1 MHGTTA
7 SPSGPT
13 DATPPRR
20 LVDRVRTVVV
30 TVAGAVGLACLLGWV
45 AIALTGLS
53 FVVVTTGSMA
63 PTIPAGGLAITHE
76 VPAADLRE
84 GDVVTVPRPGS
95 PLPVTHRVVAVERVP
110 GAADARS
117 LTLRGDD
124 NATDDRDPY
133 VVRTAGLVLAH
144 APGLGSVL
152 VATTSPVARGLGVA
166 VVGGLVAWAFWPER
180 RRRDAS

>member
-13 DATPPRR
+13 DASPPRR

-76 VPAADLRE
+76 VPASDLRQ

>member
-1 MHGTTA
+1 MRGTTA
-7 SPSGPT
+7 SPSGSS
-13 DATPPRR
+13 DAAPPRR
-20 LVDRVRTVVV
+20 LVDRARTIVV

-45 AIALTGLS
+45 TIALTGLS

-76 VPAADLRE
+76 VPATDLRE

-95 PLPVTHRVVAVERVP
+95 PLPVTHRVVAVDRVP
-110 GAADARS
+110 GDTAARS

-124 NATDDRDPY
+124 NALDDRDPY
-133 VVRTAGLVLAH
+133 LVRDAGLVLAH

-152 VATTSPVARGLGVA
+152 VALSSPVARGLGVA
-166 VVGGLVAWAFWPER
+166 VVGCVVAWAFWPEPR
-180 RRRDAS
+180 RQDEP

>member
-13 DATPPRR
+13 DAAPPRR

-30 TVAGAVGLACLLGWV
+30 TVAGAIGLACLLGWV

-76 VPAADLRE
+76 VPATELHE

-95 PLPVTHRVVAVERVP
+95 ALPVTHRIVAVEPVP
-110 GAADARS
+110 GEPGARL

-124 NATDDRDPY
+124 NASDDRDPY
-133 VVRTAGLVLAH
+133 VVREAGLVLAH
-144 APGLGSVL
+144 APTLGSVL
-152 VATTSPVARGLGVA
+152 VALTSPVGRGLA
-166 VVGGLVAWAFWPER
+166 VTAVGMLVAWAFWPDR
-180 RRRDAS
+180 RREDHA